1 MRSTPPRRL
10 AGGWWVQVEPP
21 CGGSTIP
28 ARLHAPGAE
37 RREPCVR
44 AIRTGQ
50 LHALLRFDL
59 RPIDVVV
66 DHGSHD
72 ETWF

>member
-1 MRSTPPRRL
+1 VNDRRQMASVQPLKPRL
-10 AGGWWVQVEPP
+10 GL
-21 CGGSTIP
+21 P
-28 ARLHAPGAE
+28 ARVCAPGAE

-66 DHGSHD
+66 DHGSCD